1 MKIEAKDAKG
11 YLAAIPAER
20 RASVDALRALVK
32 RAVPAASE
40 AIVWG
45 MLGYAIEGRPFVA
58 IASQKKYLSLY
69 LCDLY
74 TQPALLKKHEKALSK
89 LKMGKSCINFQS
101 VDELPLATIEAIV
114 AEAPNVVVEGGTLSA
129 EGFARSRAKAD
140 AKTNTNAKPKT
151 KAKTKAKATRARA

>member
-20 RASVDALRALVK
+20 RASVEALRALVK
-32 RAVPAASE
+32 RAVPSASE
-40 AIVWG
+40 GIVWG

-58 IASQKKYLSLY
+58 IASQKNYLSLY

-74 TQPALLKKHEKALSK
+74 TQPALKKKHEKALSK

-114 AEAPNVVVEGGTLSA
+114 AEAPNVAVKGGTLSA
-129 EGFARSRAKAD
+129 EGFAKSRARAKAT
-140 AKTNTNAKPKT
+140 ATPKKTAGT
-151 KAKTKAKATRARA
+151 KSARARS